1 MDCTLVQTRAILWRM
16 TTPTFAAARARPPNA
31 PALVTGV
38 HEAVWVSEAGEA
50 ETLSL
55 EAAAERVRREAA
67 PIVCHS
73 RSVARRLRLTA
84 IDAYDLLELFA
95 FTRPARFCVPTPRGL
110 AQALLLPPPR
120 SRDEEAAS
128 LFAAAGA
135 LLADLNASPGQ
146 DAIGIAWT
154 MARGGWRWGP
164 SVLQALGA
172 GEQDP
177 GGRPNEGLRV
187 WTRLKEWEEGPP
199 EAPPDSWPVE
209 PVEARARLVQL
220 LGEQAE
226 PRPQQLRY
234 ASHIAGAFAPRER
247 VGEPRLVLAEAGTG
261 TGKTLGYIAP
271 ATLWARKNHGAVWI
285 STYTRNLQRQL
296 DQELDR
302 AYPDLRQK
310 ARKVIVRK
318 GRENLFCLLNF
329 EEALATLPVR
339 REDSTAL
346 GLVARWALA
355 TRDGDMAGGDF
366 PAWLADLLGK
376 GLTIDLTDT
385 RGECIYA
392 ACRHYRRCFV
402 ERSIRRAR
410 RAEIVVA
417 NHALVMVQAAR
428 GADEQALPT
437 RYVFDEGHQLF
448 DAADDAFS
456 LRLSGREAAEL
467 RRWLRGAEDGG
478 RQRRR
483 GLRERAED
491 LLGEDRASAEAL
503 AEALGAARR
512 LPGPGW
518 RNRLAAFTPVGPAE
532 SFLALARQQV
542 YARNRDGEAA
552 YTLEAAIQPPIP
564 GLLDAAASL
573 DDAFGKLLTP
583 LRALLHALARRL
595 DEDAARLDTTQRQRI
610 EGLCRGIRRRGS
622 EPLEGWRAM
631 LRALSGQPPAEF
643 LDWLAV
649 ERIDGREIDVGLYRH
664 WIDPMRPF
672 ADVVLRGAHG
682 ALITSAT
689 LRDSS
694 GDDDADWAVAE
705 NRTGAR
711 HLATAPVLSTLSSP
725 FDYVSRTRVLVVSDV
740 DRTDA
745 RQVAVAYRELFLA
758 AGGGGLGLF
767 TAISRLRSVYE
778 AIAQPLEQA
787 GLALLAQHVDPL
799 DVGTLTDIFRAE
811 EDACLLGTDAVRDGI
826 DVPGRALRLIVF
838 DRVPWPRPTLLHRAR
853 REAFGGRAYDEM
865 LTRLKLKQAF
875 GRLVRRADD
884 RGVFVMLD
892 RQLPSRMAG
901 AFPAGVAIRRVGLAE
916 AVAVTRETLAR

>member
-1 MDCTLVQTRAILWRM
+1 M
-16 TTPTFAAARARPPNA
+16 TNAAFAAARARLPDA

-38 HEAVWVSEAGEA
+38 GGAVWVSAAGEA

-55 EAAAERVRREAA
+55 EAAAERVRRGAA
-67 PIVCHS
+67 PIVCHA
-73 RSVARRLRLTA
+73 RAVARGLRLPGV
-84 IDAYDLLELFA
+84 DGYDVLELFA
-95 FTRPARFCVPTPRGL
+95 FARPARFCVPTPRGL
-110 AQALLLPPPR
+110 ARALLLPPPL

-128 LFAAAGA
+128 LFAVARA
-135 LLADLNASPGQ
+135 LLGDLIASPGQ
-146 DAIGIAWT
+146 DAVAIAWA
-154 MARGGWRWGP
+154 MGRGGWRWAP
-164 SVLQALGA
+164 TVLQALGA
-172 GEQDP
+172 GSEP
-177 GGRPNEGLRV
+177 FAGRPDEGLRV

-199 EAPPDSWPVE
+199 EPPPDSWPVE

-220 LGEQAE
+220 LRTDAE
-226 PRPQQLRY
+226 PRPQQLQY
-234 ASHIAGAFAPRER
+234 ASHAAAAFAPRER
-247 VGEPRLVLAEAGTG
+247 AGEPRLVLAEAGTG
-261 TGKTLGYIAP
+261 IGKTLGYIAP
-271 ATLWARKNHGAVWI
+271 TTLWAQKNRGAVWI

-310 ARKVIVRK
+310 TRKVIIRK

-329 EEALATLPVR
+329 DEALATLPVR
-339 REDSTAL
+339 REDATAL

-355 TRDGDMAGGDF
+355 TRDGDMVGGDF
-366 PAWLADLLGK
+366 PAWLADLLGPAV
-376 GLTIDLTDT
+376 TVDLTDT
-385 RGECIYA
+385 RGECIYG
-392 ACRHYRRCFV
+392 ACRHYRRCFI

-448 DAADDAFS
+448 DAADDTFS
-456 LRLSGREAAEL
+456 LHLSGREAAEL
-467 RRWLRGAEDGG
+467 RRWLRGAEDGR

-491 LLGEDRASAEAL
+491 MLGDDRASTEAL
-503 AEALGAARR
+503 EEALRAAVR

-518 RNRLAAFTPVGPAE
+518 RSRLVAGTPLGPVEA
-532 SFLALARQQV
+532 FLALVRQQV
-542 YARNRDGEAA
+542 YARSRDGDAA
-552 YTLEAAIQPPIP
+552 YTLEAEIEPPIP
-564 GLLDAAASL
+564 GLLDAAAGL
-573 DDAFGKLLTP
+573 DDALGKLLTP
-583 LRALLHALARRL
+583 LRALLRALAQRL

-610 EGLCRGIRRRGS
+610 EGLCRSIGRRGT
-622 EPLEGWRAM
+622 EPLQGWRAM
-631 LRALSGQPPAEF
+631 LRALSKERLAEF

-649 ERIDGREIDVGLYRH
+649 ERIDGRETDVGLYRH

-672 ADVVLRGAHG
+672 ADVVLRTAHG

-689 LRDSS
+689 LRDGS
-694 GDDDADWAVAE
+694 DDDAGWTAAE
-705 NRTGAR
+705 TRTGAR
-711 HLATAPVLSTLSSP
+711 HLASAPVLSALPSP
-725 FDYVSRTRVLVVSDV
+725 FDYAHCTRVVVVTDV
-740 DRTDA
+740 DRADI
-745 RQVAVAYRELFLA
+745 RHVAAAYRELFLA
-758 AGGGGLGLF
+758 ARGGGLGLF
-767 TAISRLRSVYE
+767 TAISRLRGVYE

-787 GLALLAQHVDPL
+787 GLTLLAQHVDPL

-826 DVPGRALRLIVF
+826 DVPGRSLRLIVF
-838 DRVPWPRPTLLHRAR
+838 DRVPWPRPSLLHRAR

-892 RQLPSRMAG
+892 RQLPSRLAG
-901 AFPAGVAIRRVGLAE
+901 AFPQGVKIRRVGLAE
-916 AVAVTRETLAR
+916 AVALTRELLAD